1 MLCNAITRDSI
12 RTEVFQTVMCVC
24 SSEMEEGVV
33 RAGGGEQTQ
42 RVTAGAVR
50 AQILLHQTGL
60 QQTQARLQTGDPTA
74 RVHPNIRK
82 RDSRLPQRQRRLFSG
97 DLRQTLRV
105 RCPAVRDEGLDQESV
120 RAGVPRR
127 FKHIISQR
135 IMMMSVLLIAH
146 NT

>member
-1 MLCNAITRDSI
+1 MLVAESRRSVS
-12 RTEVFQTVMCVC
+12 RLELY
-24 SSEMEEGVV
+24 EHKY
-33 RAGGGEQTQ
+33 
-42 RVTAGAVR
+42 
-50 AQILLHQTGL
+50 LYQTGL